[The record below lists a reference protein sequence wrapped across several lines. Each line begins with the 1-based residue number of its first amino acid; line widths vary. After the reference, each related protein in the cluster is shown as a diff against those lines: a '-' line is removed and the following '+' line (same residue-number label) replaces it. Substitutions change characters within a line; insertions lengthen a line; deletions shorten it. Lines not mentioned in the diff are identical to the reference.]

1 MISPICGP
9 DVNDALIETILAVDA
24 AKRASVNRI
33 TLVAP
38 YLAYAR

>member
-1 MISPICGP
+1 M
-9 DVNDALIETILAVDA
+9 ETILAIDA
-24 AKRASVNRI
+24 AKRASVVRI